1 MHSKVLSMRIK
12 ETQDERLQRMARKL
26 GHTPAET
33 GALLIEEG
41 LRRSEF
47 AFIDFRNTAAG
58 RQAYIQGSRLS
69 VWMVI
74 KIVRAY
80 DGKTGK
86 AAEHLQRSPNQI
98 QAAMNYA
105 KAFPDEIEAAIKD
118 NDSYTFEKVSQ
129 MLPQARLFEVTPGKR
144 K

>member
-1 MHSKVLSMRIK
+1 MRIPG
-12 ETQDERLQRMARKL
+12 TQDDRLQRLARKL

-41 LRRSEF
+41 LRRTEF
-47 AFIDFRNTAAG
+47 AFIDFRDTALG
-58 RQAYIQGSRLS
+58 RQAYLQGSRLS
-69 VWMVI
+69 VWIVV

-80 DGKTGK
+80 GGDVEK
-86 AAEHLQRSPNQI
+86 AAAHLRRPPIQI
-98 QAAMNYA
+98 QAAVNYA

-118 NDSYTFEKVSQ
+118 NDSYTFEKLSQ
-129 MLPQARLFEVTPGKR
+129 VLPQARLFEVGPEKR